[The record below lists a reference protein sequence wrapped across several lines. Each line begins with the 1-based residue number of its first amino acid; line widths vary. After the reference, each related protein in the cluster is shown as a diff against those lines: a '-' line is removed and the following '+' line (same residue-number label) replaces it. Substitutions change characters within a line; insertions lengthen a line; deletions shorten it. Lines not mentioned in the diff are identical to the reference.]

1 MPSLEEPALH
11 PPRVFIAPIPRAY
24 PGPGKHA
31 IFRHKR
37 SDIKRGG
44 DDPPSVGEEPLP
56 VDQHAR
62 IRDVR
67 IGLEGAVYVLSGEG
81 KLFKLMPK

>member
-1 MPSLEEPALH
+1 MSGESLL
-11 PPRVFIAPIPRAY
+11 
-24 PGPGKHA
+24 
-31 IFRHKR
+31 
-37 SDIKRGG
+37 
-44 DDPPSVGEEPLP
+44 

-67 IGLEGAVYVLSGEG
+67 IGPEGAVYVLSDEG